1 VRKGNIGAATEM
13 AGQALKQQ
21 PLSGPANTVMARA
34 EIAAGQLAQAENR
47 LTALSRTNPKSAE
60 ISSLFGDL
68 YWARRD
74 IPRARAAYTRALELE
89 SDLMSALTGLI
100 KADLVERR
108 TPDAVA
114 RIERHASLAGDASFQ
129 ILAGT
134 VYVAAGNGSKAE
146 GAFRRA
152 VEIDSSRAEAYG
164 LLATLYGM
172 LNRLDEAAREY
183 EQVAQKGGTPAVS
196 AYTMLGAIRAAQGR
210 HADARQQYELAL
222 AIDPQAAVA
231 ANNLAWDY
239 AERGGNLDLA
249 LKLAQTAKQELP
261 DSAEVSDTLG
271 WIYYKKGLATLAISS
286 LSEGVGQDP
295 QNAVIR
301 YHLGLAYLANKQD
314 REARQAFEQALKL
327 DASFPGAEDAKK
339 ALASIQG

>member
-1 VRKGNIGAATEM
+1 
-13 AGQALKQQ
+13 
-21 PLSGPANTVMARA
+21 
-34 EIAAGQLAQAENR
+34 
-47 LTALSRTNPKSAE
+47 
-60 ISSLFGDL
+60 
-68 YWARRD
+68 
-74 IPRARAAYTRALELE
+74 
-89 SDLMSALTGLI
+89 
-100 KADLVERR
+100 
-108 TPDAVA
+108 VA